1 LKAGPHRLRKAA
13 MLAPDSTASVTF
25 GADDQARVRATLA
38 PVVADPAG
46 FARDFYAR
54 LFERSPGLRLLF
66 PADMQAQHR
75 KFSHTLGVIVAGL
88 EHAEHMLPTLRAL
101 GEAHRRYGAKG
112 AHFRSVGEAL
122 IQTLAD
128 RNGPGFEGE
137 SRVAWQR
144 LYAWVANV
152 MQAAARH

>member
-1 LKAGPHRLRKAA
+1 
-13 MLAPDSTASVTF
+13 MLAPDSAATAPQAFS
-25 GADDQARVRATLA
+25 AEDQARIRATLA
-38 PVVADPAG
+38 PVAADPVG

-54 LFERSPGLRLLF
+54 LFEHSPGLRHLF
-66 PADMQAQHR
+66 PADMTAQQH
-75 KFSHTLGVIVAGL
+75 KLSHTLSVVVAGL
-88 EHAEHMLPTLRAL
+88 EHAERLLPTLRAL

-112 AHFRSVGEAL
+112 VHFLSVGDAL

-128 RNGPGFEGE
+128 RNGPAFEGE
-137 SRVAWQR
+137 SRLAWQR

>member
-1 LKAGPHRLRKAA
+1 
-13 MLAPDSTASVTF
+13 MLAPDPAASAVLD
-25 GADDQARVRATLA
+25 ADDQARVRATLA
-38 PVVADPAG
+38 PVMADPAG
-46 FARDFYAR
+46 FARDFYTR
-54 LFERSPGLRLLF
+54 LFEHSPGLRHLF

-75 KFSHTLGVIVAGL
+75 KFSHTVGVIVAGL
-88 EHAEHMLPTLRAL
+88 EHADRMLPTLHAL

-112 AHFRSVGEAL
+112 AHFLSVGDAL

-137 SRVAWQR
+137 SRLAWQR
-144 LYAWVANV
+144 LYAWVAHL